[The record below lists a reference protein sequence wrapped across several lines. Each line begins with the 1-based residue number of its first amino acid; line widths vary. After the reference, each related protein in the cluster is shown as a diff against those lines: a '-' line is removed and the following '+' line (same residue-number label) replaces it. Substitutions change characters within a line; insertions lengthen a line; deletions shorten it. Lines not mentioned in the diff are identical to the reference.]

1 VAGQIR
7 KISDDER
14 DMVPLMRTL
23 QSGRSALDAGRAA
36 ELFPTAGQRH
46 NERVDNMQGHHKPKP
61 KAWVNYGD
69 AAWRKTMADVRDQ
82 CGRMGMRDSDH
93 YGMEFQPIPL
103 SEWSKRELKNRIAW
117 LQKQRGQLIAKKE
130 NLVENNRKLAKY
142 TDELFRR
149 ESTAS
154 HAKEREEHNAKRR
167 RKRATAKRKQMKA
180 LADKWVEERKAHRKL
195 LKKW

>member
-1 VAGQIR
+1 M
-7 KISDDER
+7 D
-14 DMVPLMRTL
+14 
-23 QSGRSALDAGRAA
+23 
-36 ELFPTAGQRH
+36 
-46 NERVDNMQGHHKPKP
+46 
-61 KAWVNYGD
+61 
-69 AAWRKTMADVRDQ
+69 DVRDQ